1 MAGTAKKTEVVPIKN
16 SSDVVLARQRV
27 RAWAIEMKFSLVEQT
42 KIVTAASELSRNT
55 LDHGGGGELEL
66 ALVVNGTREGI
77 RLCFSDKGPGIA
89 DVKLALTDGYS
100 SGAGMGLGLSG
111 SKRLM
116 NEFDIRTAPGSG
128 TSVTVIRWK

>member
-1 MAGTAKKTEVVPIKN
+1 
-16 SSDVVLARQRV
+16 
-27 RAWAIEMKFSLVEQT
+27 MKFSLVEQT

>member
-1 MAGTAKKTEVVPIKN
+1 MAGTAKKTEVVPIKS

-27 RAWAIEMKFSLVEQT
+27 RAWALEMKFSLVEQT

-100 SGAGMGLGLSG
+100 SGSGMGLGLSG

>member
-1 MAGTAKKTEVVPIKN
+1 MAGTAKKTEVVPIKS

-100 SGAGMGLGLSG
+100 SGSGMGLGLSG

>member
-16 SSDVVLARQRV
+16 SSDVVVARQRV

-66 ALVVNGTREGI
+66 ALVSNGTREGI

-100 SGAGMGLGLSG
+100 TGSGMGLGLSG